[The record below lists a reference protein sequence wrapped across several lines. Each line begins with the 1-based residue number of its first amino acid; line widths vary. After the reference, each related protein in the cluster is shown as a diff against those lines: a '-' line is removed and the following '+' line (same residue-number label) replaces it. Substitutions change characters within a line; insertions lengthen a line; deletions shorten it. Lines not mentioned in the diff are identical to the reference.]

1 MRCAVVG
8 ASGYAGA
15 ELVRLLS
22 VHPAVRTLRVVA
34 DASQG
39 ASWEELHPAGRHLY
53 SGRLCRFDPE
63 ALAGADAVFL
73 ALPHGR
79 SAPAARALVGRV
91 GCVLDLSGDLRLA
104 TPADYETW
112 YGAEHPCPELLGTA
126 VYGLPELFAGDLRGA
141 PLIACAGCY
150 ATAIQLAAAPA
161 VGLPGVEPRVTAVG
175 LSGTTGAGRKA
186 ELALSFSEVAGNLR
200 AYRVG
205 RHPHAPE
212 IAAGLGRVAGREIA
226 VGFVPHVVPIA
237 RGILAT
243 VTLRVSREMDASELL
258 DAYRRA
264 YADRPFVRVA
274 DGGRLPEVRD
284 VVGTNFCDLAPGL
297 DRFAGTIVVVS
308 VIDNL
313 GKGAAGQAV
322 QLFNLA
328 FGLPETE
335 GLLFAVRH
343 EHEEIVH
350 G

>member
-22 VHPAVRTLRVVA
+22 GHPSVRGLGVVA
-34 DASQG
+34 EQSQG
-39 ASWEELHPAGRHLY
+39 APWEELHPAGRHLY
-53 SGRLCRFDPE
+53 AGRIASFDPD
-63 ALAGADAVFL
+63 ALAGSDAVFL

-79 SAPAARALVGRV
+79 SAPAARALLGRV
-91 GCVLDLSGDLRLA
+91 GCVIDLSGDLRLA
-104 TPADYETW
+104 SASDYEAW
-112 YGAEHPCPELLGTA
+112 YGAAHPCPELLGTA
-126 VYGLPELFAGDLRGA
+126 VYGLPELFAGELRGA
-141 PLIACAGCY
+141 RLIACAGCY

-161 VGLPGVEPRVTAVG
+161 LGLAGVEPRVTAAG

-186 ELALSFSEVAGNLR
+186 DLALSFSEVTGNLR

-205 RHPHAPE
+205 RHPHAAE
-212 IAAGLGRVAGREIA
+212 IAAGLGRAAGGDVA
-226 VGFVPHVVPIA
+226 VSFVPYLVPIA

-243 VTLRVSREMDASELL
+243 VTLRCPRETSESELL
-258 DAYRRA
+258 GAYRRA
-264 YADRPFVRVA
+264 YAGRPFVRVA
-274 DGGRLPEVRD
+274 SGERLPEVRD

-308 VIDNL
+308 VLDNL

-322 QLFNLA
+322 QVFNLA

-335 GLLFAVRH
+335 GLLPGACR
-343 EHEEIVH
+343 EHEESVH